1 MTYRNL
7 RTGLLVAHIAT
18 SVGFFGAVLVFFCL
32 AVTGLL
38 SAEYALANASYAVM
52 PRITW
57 FVIVPLAAVSLAVGI
72 LQSVLSPW
80 GLVRHYW
87 VLVKFGMTVVIA
99 AVLLIQTP
107 TIDHLGGE
115 GIRSAAETM
124 AWEARYSVVLHSG
137 AGLVALLVV
146 LILSVAKP
154 KGHTGWGTRGR
165 GEMHENDRR

>member
-38 SAEYALANASYAVM
+38 SAEYALANSSYAVM
-52 PRITW
+52 PGITW
-57 FVIVPLAAVSLAVGI
+57 LVIVPLAGMSLAVGV

-80 GLVRHYW
+80 GVVRHYW
-87 VLVKFGMTVVIA
+87 VLVKLVMTVVIA

-107 TIDHLGGE
+107 TIDRLGAA
-115 GIRSAAETM
+115 GIRSVTETM
-124 AWEARYSVVLHSG
+124 DWEARYSVLLHSG
-137 AGLVALLVV
+137 AGLAALLVV

-154 KGHTGWGTRGR
+154 KGQTGWGTRGR
-165 GEMHENDRR
+165 REMHENAGR